1 MCPKTAPF
9 SYHVAYPVLCR
20 QGIYQ
25 NNVVYMR
32 AHNVV
37 CMRELAYATS
47 RHIPRYI
54 PDVVDWVFQPSIEP
68 NELSS
73 FLSSPSP
80 PPPTEEPHFNHSP
93 ISHLLGA
100 GAPSRRM
107 RRRRRRRR
115 RRWRKEKNKKTDD
128 VHPRLL
134 FFLPPPTAGNPFF
147 ELLKTISYHRR
158 GIRHLGSD
166 GGGGEGRLALW
177 HSSHYGGG
185 EKGNR
190 SYRRR
195 YAFHTCEHGGCI
207 FDHVYKHFED

>member
-1 MCPKTAPF
+1 MAPTTKREGEIGGCERPLPF
-9 SYHVAYPVLCR
+9 VGSYPPFFILRH
-20 QGIYQ
+20 
-25 NNVVYMR
+25 
-32 AHNVV
+32 
-37 CMRELAYATS
+37 TS
-47 RHIPRYI
+47 M
-54 PDVVDWVFQPSIEP
+54 FKPSIEP

-93 ISHLLGA
+93 INHLLGA

-107 RRRRRRRR
+107 RRRLRRRCRR

-195 YAFHTCEHGGCI
+195 YAFHTCAYGGAFWTMYANISKTSIWAMLLCA
-207 FDHVYKHFED
+207 

>member
-1 MCPKTAPF
+1 MFK
-9 SYHVAYPVLCR
+9 
-20 QGIYQ
+20 
-25 NNVVYMR
+25 
-32 AHNVV
+32 
-37 CMRELAYATS
+37 
-47 RHIPRYI
+47 
-54 PDVVDWVFQPSIEP
+54 PSIEP

-73 FLSSPSP
+73 FLSPPSP

-134 FFLPPPTAGNPFF
+134 FFLPPPSAGNPFF

-166 GGGGEGRLALW
+166 GGGGSPYGIQVTTEAVKKAIEVIEGDTRFIHVRMGVHFGPCMQTFRRLESGQCFCVHKLFNC
-177 HSSHYGGG
+177 HVRQSDSR
-185 EKGNR
+185 KKI
-190 SYRRR
+190 
-195 YAFHTCEHGGCI
+195 I
-207 FDHVYKHFED
+207 FSFDKHFSPLCRHRQIH